1 MITQENFKKWSKIGL
16 IGLAALVVAP
26 VVFMI
31 IKGIV
36 GAAIALAV
44 GGLVIALAP
53 AVSQSLTTLKFKALG
68 VVIDHSPVEALHQ
81 RAKERWEELEN
92 QQEMLKQQA
101 ASLESFRSKALR
113 FIKQYPDEALTW
125 QERLKGYENL
135 FAMRVE
141 MWKKARDSTQ
151 IFMQQVDKAEAI
163 YEMAVEDQKIGKSFG
178 KSKDFMSVFK
188 EKTAFEAIDKA
199 NNQAMADLKMALLDD
214 DFVTK
219 KVEESVEP
227 MRQVSYTNNTV
238 NLGSLLEIRELQ
250 PAVLKGM

>member
-1 MITQENFKKWSKIGL
+1 MITQENFKKYTKLGL
-16 IGLAALVVAP
+16 IGLTALVVAP
-26 VVFMI
+26 VIFMVI
-31 IKGIV
+31 QGIV
-36 GAAIALAV
+36 GLAIAGVV

-53 AVSQSLTTLKFKALG
+53 AASQFFTTLKFKALG
-68 VVIDHSPVEALHQ
+68 AVIDHAPVEALHQ

-92 QQEMLKQQA
+92 QQNMLKNQA
-101 ASLESFRSKALR
+101 ASLESFRSKAMK
-113 FIKQYPDEALTW
+113 FIKEYPDEAETW
-125 QERLKGYENL
+125 KERLKGYENL

-141 MWKKARDSTQ
+141 MWKTARDSTQ
-151 IFMQQVDKAEAI
+151 LFMKQVDKAEAI

-219 KVEESVEP
+219 KVEESASP

-238 NLGSLLEIRELQ
+238 NLGNLLEIRELQ